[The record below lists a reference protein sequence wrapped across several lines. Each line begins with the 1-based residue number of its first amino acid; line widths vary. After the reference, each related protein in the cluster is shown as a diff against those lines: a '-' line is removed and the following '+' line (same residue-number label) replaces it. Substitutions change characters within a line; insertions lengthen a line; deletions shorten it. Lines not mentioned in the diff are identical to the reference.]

1 MLKQKSAG
9 KVRNHLILPKFQKP
23 KNQTFMQR
31 LSFLLL
37 TVLLAGGSLRSI
49 AQPITGQQ
57 IKDQFIIDWERAKA
71 YTLDYLNTMPADKYS
86 FKAVDSIRSFASQ
99 MLHLAGGN
107 VGLITAATGAKIQW
121 PGRGLENS
129 PTAQNKDSV
138 VWYVTR
144 SYDFA
149 LESIKALDPDKYA
162 ELVDFAKRK
171 EMRYTLLWKAFEHQ
185 THHRGQT
192 TIYIRLQ
199 GIRPPNERLF

>member
-1 MLKQKSAG
+1 MQKLS
-9 KVRNHLILPKFQKP
+9 LLFI
-23 KNQTFMQR
+23 
-31 LSFLLL
+31 SFLLTGL
-37 TVLLAGGSLRSI
+37 SFRSI

-57 IKDQFIIDWERAKA
+57 IKEQFVADWERAKS
-71 YTLDYLNTMPADKYS
+71 YTLDYLNTMPAEKYS
-86 FKAVDSIRSFASQ
+86 FKPVDSIRSFAGQ
-99 MLHLAGGN
+99 MLHLASGN
-107 VGLITAATGAKIQW
+107 IGLITAATGAKASW

-149 LESIKALDPDKYA
+149 LESIKALDPDKYGEMIGEGNRKA
-162 ELVDFAKRK
+162 SRFA
-171 EMRYTLLWKAFEHQ
+171 LLLKAFEHQ

>member
-1 MLKQKSAG
+1 MRYLF
-9 KVRNHLILPKFQKP
+9 LI
-23 KNQTFMQR
+23 
-31 LSFLLL
+31 
-37 TVLLAGGSLRSI
+37 LLAGISLQSI
-49 AQPITGQQ
+49 AQPIAGDQ
-57 IKDQFIIDWERAKA
+57 IKGQFIADWERAKA

-86 FKAVDSIRSFASQ
+86 FRAVDSIRSFAGQ
-99 MLHLAGGN
+99 MLHLASGN
-107 VGLITAATGAKIQW
+107 VGLISAATGAKIQW
-121 PGRGLENS
+121 PRGLENS

-149 LESIKALDPDKYA
+149 IESIKALDPNKYA
-162 ELVDFAKRK
+162 EMVGEGNRK
-171 EMRYTLLWKAFEHQ
+171 AMRFTLLLKAFEHQ

>member
-1 MLKQKSAG
+1 
-9 KVRNHLILPKFQKP
+9 
-23 KNQTFMQR
+23 MQR

-37 TVLLAGGSLRSI
+37 TVLLAGGSLRSV
-49 AQPITGQQ
+49 AQPITGGQ
-57 IKDQFIIDWERAKA
+57 IKEQFIADWERAKS

-86 FKAVDSIRSFASQ
+86 FKAVDSIRSFAGQ
-99 MLHLAGGN
+99 MLHLASGN
-107 VGLITAATGAKIQW
+107 VGLIGAATGAKIDW
-121 PGRGLENS
+121 PGRSLENS

-149 LESIKALDPDKYA
+149 IESIKALDPDKYG
-162 ELVDFAKRK
+162 EMVGQGNRKTTRFA
-171 EMRYTLLWKAFEHQ
+171 MLLKSFEHQ

>member
-1 MLKQKSAG
+1 MQK
-9 KVRNHLILPKFQKP
+9 
-23 KNQTFMQR
+23 
-31 LSFLLL
+31 LSLVLFTL
-37 TVLLAGGSLRSI
+37 LLAGGTLRSI

-57 IKDQFIIDWERAKA
+57 IKDQFIADWERAKT

-86 FKAVDSIRSFASQ
+86 FRPVDSIRSFAGQ
-99 MLHLAGGN
+99 MLHLASGN
-107 VGLITAATGAKIQW
+107 VGLITAATGARIQW
-121 PGRGLENS
+121 SRGLENS

-138 VWYVTR
+138 VWYVAR

-162 ELVDFAKRK
+162 EMVGEGNQKA
-171 EMRYTLLWKAFEHQ
+171 MRYTLLLKAFEHQ

>member
-1 MLKQKSAG
+1 MLKQTFVG
-9 KVRNHLILPKFQKP
+9 KVHTGL
-23 KNQTFMQR
+23 T
-31 LSFLLL
+31 FLLL
-37 TVLLAGGSLRSI
+37 TILFAGASLKTI

-57 IKDQFIIDWERAKA
+57 IKEQFLADWERAKS

-86 FKAVDSIRSFASQ
+86 FRAVDSIRSFAGQ
-99 MLHLAGGN
+99 MLHLASGN
-107 VGLITAATGAKIQW
+107 IGLITSATGAKTQW

-149 LESIKALDPDKYA
+149 IESIKALDPDKYA
-162 ELVDFAKRK
+162 EMVGEGNRK
-171 EMRYTLLWKAFEHQ
+171 AMRFTLLLKAFEHQ